1 MENKYSNKYLIETA
15 IGLQD
20 VDGLKNSSYF
30 LSQADRY
37 VKGEISL
44 EELDKIVSS
53 YYENKPKDDEI
64 IKHLGQLDD
73 VTKLMSTMK
82 QNTLNIDLFKPLKDK
97 YIYRGKS
104 NG

>member
-20 VDGLKNSSYF
+20 VDGLKNSPYF

-37 VKGEISL
+37 IKGEISL

-53 YYENKPKDDEI
+53 YYENKPEDDERTEEADI
-64 IKHLGQLDD
+64 EIGRAH
-73 VTKLMSTMK
+73 V
-82 QNTLNIDLFKPLKDK
+82 
-97 YIYRGKS
+97 
-104 NG
+104 

>member
-53 YYENKPKDDEI
+53 
-64 IKHLGQLDD
+64 
-73 VTKLMSTMK
+73 
-82 QNTLNIDLFKPLKDK
+82 
-97 YIYRGKS
+97 
-104 NG
+104 